1 MTDPDRLAPPGS
13 AQDESAPRAPSEPRR
28 PRPARRR
35 PRRKARERY
44 RPTEKDRKLIRA
56 LSGYG
61 IPPEDIVLIFL
72 PLGEASPLSVDQL
85 RRLFADEIQT
95 GPARLTA
102 KVAERLY
109 NATEG
114 KNAAAVAAQRA
125 WLDVRGGPGW
135 KRKVKVE
142 VAVDPETGVVL

>member
-1 MTDPDRLAPPGS
+1 MTTPSSTPPPGS
-13 AQDESAPRAPSEPRR
+13 AQDEPAPRASSEPRR
-28 PRPARRR
+28 APRARGRR
-35 PRRKARERY
+35 RRKARARY

-61 IPPEDIVLIFL
+61 IPVDDIVLIFL
-72 PLGEASPLSVDQL
+72 PKGEASPLSVAQL
-85 RRLFADEIQT
+85 QRLFPDELAT

-114 KNAAAVAAQRA
+114 KNSAAVAAQRA

-135 KRKVKVE
+135 KRKVQIE
-142 VAVDPETGVVL
+142 VDRETGVVL